1 MLLRVRKAHQ
11 VLELT
16 KIVIIL
22 AASFQRR
29 RLDLPRTEKGTDG
42 TGIMANRNPR
52 SHLRRT
58 PLPQRSSD
66 REPFCFRPM
75 RPSSVDSTS
84 MSDWRSTQ
92 DGLGLGAPCELSI
105 VAGCGSSM
113 SRCPIRLRWL
123 RHGAVG
129 RGDAL
134 AGFHLGSKILLE
146 DHQRTERDL
155 ADRDSLACGDRY
167 SSLQLVR
174 ASRPQGTHRETMGR
188 PGAGRRLPCT
198 PGSEPEEAM
207 AHTQVHT
214 LTYPASV
221 QQRVTGRVCL
231 KYTRNPCKG
240 SSRSCGLLVLVAAAE
255 DHWFCIF
262 CRDQSKCPCLRQ

>member
-188 PGAGRRLPCT
+188 PGAGPQAPMHAWIRARGGYGPHPSAYT
-198 PGSEPEEAM
+198 NIPG
-207 AHTQVHT
+207 Q
-214 LTYPASV
+214 
-221 QQRVTGRVCL
+221 C
-231 KYTRNPCKG
+231 
-240 SSRSCGLLVLVAAAE
+240 AAE
-255 DHWFCIF
+255 GDRTGLSQIH
-262 CRDQSKCPCLRQ
+262 P